1 MKRKN
6 LLLIVLIQALV
17 SAAAY
22 GQEKTSPV
30 QFNGSNIFTGR
41 YSSRQGTW
49 TELPESYFWN
59 ELQMTMTAYDI
70 PVSASFFYTSM
81 DDPFRQQIN
90 NFRVYF
96 DSRKLLQNKGL
107 TGDIVSSAA
116 LTNLKNAE
124 KVIVNLENA
133 EKLLNTNLLEKG
145 NEIELLQKAQSAA
158 EKELEDAIRDQNN
171 EKIASARAKSEYLQE
186 KINNAQ
192 TAYENLKSKLAVSNE
207 QIEAYKQKLEKAN
220 ERLEQI
226 KSLDLDKA
234 SVRRMAEKEAKKSV
248 MQGFTRFMSNFRTL
262 EIGRC
267 RPYYSELT
275 LRGIPLT
282 GVNIEFTPGIFYSA
296 FTSGRTLRAIDG
308 DSLKRPVYEQ
318 NILHGKI
325 GIGKKQGTHFY
336 ITYLRAEDDFNSLP
350 PPPEVDTIHYLRARA
365 NDVVGAEVRLA
376 LFKKKL
382 IIDGEGAASLITNDI
397 NAKAFEVEENILPQ
411 WAIEYF
417 QPNFSSSAD
426 YAYTLNATLRLNT
439 TNITGGWKWIGSQ
452 FKTLGNPYLIN
463 DRSTW
468 QGRIN
473 QTFAKRQVNIAL
485 FVRHHNDNLIKWKK
499 NSSTVLSYGVN
510 AAFRFRKMPYFIFA
524 YAPNFQ
530 ETGQDFMKINNA
542 VTMVTATAG
551 HNYKIKN
558 SRANTSLSVFHNQS
572 KTVLE
577 ADTNWVQNTTCTF
590 NNMINFGA
598 SFNLTLSASYSQM
611 DYLSEIREVI
621 MLNLSGTI
629 NSMKGKWQNTLGA
642 NYYSQQEQE
651 QKMGFFWSTRVLL
664 MKGSDLGLRIE
675 NNIFQSSMN
684 LNEDFNQV
692 VAQLSVRVSW

>member
-1 MKRKN
+1 MKRLQIIPI
-6 LLLIVLIQALV
+6 LLLSMLSSTVQSQVKPPNIQ
-17 SAAAY
+17 
-22 GQEKTSPV
+22 
-30 QFNGSNIFTGR
+30 FHGSNIFTGQ
-41 YSSRQGTW
+41 YATGQGSW
-49 TELPESYFWN
+49 TEIPDSYFWN
-59 ELQMTMTAYDI
+59 ELKMTLTAYDI

-81 DDPFRQQIN
+81 DDPSRQQIN

-96 DSRKLLQNKGL
+96 DHRKLMQNKGL

-124 KVIVNLENA
+124 KVIANLENA

-145 NEIELLQKAQSAA
+145 NEIESLQKAQSAA

-171 EKIASARAKSEYLQE
+171 DKIASARAKSEDMQE
-186 KINNAQ
+186 KIKSAQ
-192 TAYENLKSKLAVSNE
+192 AAYENLKSKLAVSNE
-207 QIEAYKQKLEKAN
+207 QIEANKQKLERTK
-220 ERLEQI
+220 ERLEEI
-226 KSLDLDKA
+226 KSLDLDKG
-234 SVRRMAEKEAKKSV
+234 SVRRMAEKDAKNSV
-248 MQGFTRFMSNFRTL
+248 MHGFTRFMSNFRTL

-275 LRGIPLT
+275 LSGIPLT

-336 ITYLRAEDDFNSLP
+336 ITYLRAEDDFKSLP

-365 NDVVGAEVRLA
+365 NDVVGAELRLA

-397 NAKAFEVEENILPQ
+397 NAKAFEVEENNLPQ

-426 YAYTLNATLRLNT
+426 YAYNLNATLKLNT

-452 FKTLGNPYLIN
+452 FKTLGNPNLIN

-629 NSMKGKWQNTLGA
+629 NALKGKWQNTLGGV
-642 NYYSQQEQE
+642 YFSQQSQ
-651 QKMGFFWSTRVLL
+651 QLKLGCFLNTRIVLI
-664 MKGSDLGLRIE
+664 KGCDLGLRMDYNTFEDRMSTVE
-675 NNIFQSSMN
+675 N
-684 LNEDFNQV
+684 FNQFIS
-692 VAQLSVRVSW
+692 QLTFRLSW